1 MKRTIRLTES
11 ELRGMINEA
20 VKGALNEGPY
30 NSETYNK
37 YEKEFLEARQL
48 LYKAE
53 GIIFDLLKK
62 SHTIG
67 GDGDT
72 TMKAASSKYEDGL
85 SHSYSSLENAIR
97 YFEGYFRGQAY
108 DAECFNDA
116 MNN

>member
-37 YEKEFLEARQL
+37 YEKEYLEARQL

-53 GIIFDLLKK
+53 SIIFRLSKE
-62 SHTIG
+62 SHTMG
-67 GDGDT
+67 N
-72 TMKAASSKYEDGL
+72 TMKAASPKYEDGL
-85 SHSYSSLENAIR
+85 RHSYYSLEKAIR

-108 DAECFNDA
+108 DNECFNDA